1 MSRLYSR
8 EVSVSPEEY
17 PGQGGDPGTSVA
29 TNLTSPEAGHRSS
42 DRGSKP
48 WQGGATYGGYNSQLV
63 AGCFVK
69 ATWHMTYA
77 IMNDTV

>member
-1 MSRLYSR
+1 M
-8 EVSVSPEEY
+8 SPEEY

-48 WQGGATYGGYNSQLV
+48 WRGGAGCNGYNSQLV

-69 ATWHMTYA
+69 AT
-77 IMNDTV
+77 